1 MFHYLKQIVYAVAP
15 YSLGPPLLLGIW
27 LFKKLPAAGKLISIH
42 ILFATLTELIADLLN
57 YYHINNLFLLHIYT
71 VEECGMILWF
81 YSHLF
86 RGFIN
91 QKIFLYTFLS
101 FFALALINSVF
112 FQSLTQNNTY
122 SRGIEATIVIL
133 CSMGFF
139 YKMLSETKVEKP
151 EQSPYFWFN
160 TGFLI
165 YFSASLLLFTLSNYI
180 LGDKHKHLR
189 MDIWVLH
196 AFFSIV
202 LYTFIAIGLWKW
214 RKK

>member
-1 MFHYLKQIVYAVAP
+1 MFHYLKQIVFEVASYAV
-15 YSLGPPLLLGIW
+15 GPPLLLAIW
-27 LFKKLPAAGKLISIH
+27 KFRILPAAGRIIGIH
-42 ILFATLTELIADLLN
+42 LLFAGLTALIAELMW
-57 YYHINNLFLLHIYT
+57 YYRTNNLFLLHIYT

-81 YSHLF
+81 YSHVF

-91 QKIFLYTFLS
+91 QKVFLYTFIS
-101 FFALALINSVF
+101 FFVFAVINSIL
-112 FQSLTQNNTY
+112 FQSLKQNNTH
-122 SRGIEATIVIL
+122 SRSIEATVIIA
-133 CSMGFF
+133 CTIAYF

-180 LGDKHKHLR
+180 RGDQYKQLR
-189 MDIWVLH
+189 HDIWTLH

-202 LYTFIAIGLWKW
+202 MYLFIAIGLWKY

>member
-1 MFHYLKQIVYAVAP
+1 MFHYLKQIVFEVAP

-27 LFKKLPAAGKLISIH
+27 LFRIMPAAGKIICLH
-42 ILFATLTELIADLLN
+42 VLFAALTELTADLLGH
-57 YYHINNLFLLHIYT
+57 YGINNLFLLHIYT

-81 YSHLF
+81 YSYVFL
-86 RGFIN
+86 GFIN
-91 QKIFLYTFLS
+91 RKVFLYTFLS
-101 FFALALINSVF
+101 FFALAVINSVF

-122 SRGIEATIVIL
+122 SRGIEATIIIL
-133 CSMGFF
+133 CSIGYF
-139 YKMLSETKVEKP
+139 YKMLGEPKIEKP

-180 LGDKHKHLR
+180 LGAKYKQLR

-196 AFFSIV
+196 AFFSIL
-202 LYTFIAIGLWKW
+202 LYSFIAIGLWKY
-214 RKK
+214 RKR